1 MMEDER
7 YLAIPPEDL
16 APETLRSLVEE
27 FVTRD
32 GTDYGE
38 TEVSLD
44 DKVEEVLEGIRR
56 KLWVIVFDTLLQSV
70 TILDA
75 RDWRRR
81 HAGDSPDS

>member
-1 MMEDER
+1 MEDER
-7 YLAIPPEDL
+7 YLAIPPQDL
-16 APETLRSLVEE
+16 APETLRTLVEE

-56 KLWVIVFDTLLQSV
+56 KCWVIVFDTLLQSV

-75 RDWRRR
+75 RDWQRGQSDGSR
-81 HAGDSPDS
+81 DC

>member
-7 YLAIPPEDL
+7 YIAIPAEDL
-16 APETLRSLVEE
+16 ASDTLRSLVEE

-56 KLWVIVFDTLLQSV
+56 RLWVIVFDTLLQSV

-81 HAGDSPDS
+81 QSVGPMEG